1 MVTRPKGK
9 IMATDKAYKVLALA
23 NDISNNKAKEL
34 IDRGLVYVEDK
45 KVKIARAL
53 ISTDTIFRIEYP
65 EKMEILY
72 QNDDI
77 IAINKPAQ
85 VDSYEIQDMIE
96 GAELLHRLDR
106 DTSGV
111 LLLGKNRPFIEK
123 AIKEFKARRVEKHYV
138 AWVEGVIYEKIEID
152 APIFTIKKGKA
163 FSLID
168 PVRGKKAHTI
178 VKPEEIQGKKS
189 KVHIEITT
197 GRTHQI
203 RLHLSHIGHP
213 IVGDEQYGS
222 RTQAKR
228 VLLHSAKIKLLGYE
242 FNAREPKEILQY
254 K

>member
-1 MVTRPKGK
+1 
-9 IMATDKAYKVLALA
+9 MATDKAYKVLAKQK
-23 NDISNNKAKEL
+23 DISNKKAKEL

-45 KVKIARAL
+45 KVKIARAD
-53 ISTDTIFRIEYP
+53 IHTETFFRVEYP
-65 EKMEILY
+65 ADIEILY
-72 QNDDI
+72 QDDDI

-85 VDSYEIQDMIE
+85 VDSYDIQDAID

-111 LLLGKNRPFIEK
+111 LLLGKNRTFIDL
-123 AIKEFKARRVEKHYV
+123 AIREFKARRVQKHYV
-138 AWVEGVIYEKIEID
+138 AWIEGVLYEKVEID
-152 APIFTIKKGKA
+152 EPIFTIKKGKA

-168 PVRGKKAHTI
+168 PIRGKKAHTL
-178 VKPEEIQGKKS
+178 VKPEELQGKKS

-203 RLHLSHIGHP
+203 RVHLAHIGHP

-228 VLLHSAKIKLLGYE
+228 VLLHSSKMSLLDYE
-242 FNAREPKEILQY
+242 FNAKEPKDILQY

>member
-1 MVTRPKGK
+1 
-9 IMATDKAYKVLALA
+9 MATDKAYKVLAEQKG
-23 NDISNNKAKEL
+23 ISNKKAKEL

-45 KVKIARAL
+45 KVKIARAQ
-53 ISTDTIFRIEYP
+53 INTETNFRIEYP
-65 EKMEILY
+65 EDIEILY
-72 QNDDI
+72 QDEDI

-85 VDSYEIQDMIE
+85 VDSYDIQDAIE

-111 LLLGKNRPFIEK
+111 LLLGKNRTFIDQ
-123 AIKEFKARRVEKHYV
+123 AINEFKSRRVEKHYV
-138 AWVEGVIYEKIEID
+138 AWVEGIVYENMEID
-152 APIFTIKKGKA
+152 EPIFTIKKGKA
-163 FSLID
+163 FSVID
-168 PVRGKKAHTI
+168 PVRGKKAHTL

-203 RLHLSHIGHP
+203 RVHLAHAGHP

-222 RTQAKR
+222 RTQSKR
-228 VLLHSAKIKLLGYE
+228 VLLHSAKMKIFDYE
-242 FNAREPKEILQY
+242 FNAKEPKDISKY

>member
-1 MVTRPKGK
+1 
-9 IMATDKAYKVLALA
+9 MATDKAYKVLAIQQE
-23 NDISNNKAKEL
+23 ISNNKAKEL

-45 KVKIARAL
+45 KVKIARAQIDL
-53 ISTDTIFRIEYP
+53 NTTFRIEYP
-65 EKMEILY
+65 DDVEIIY
-72 QNDDI
+72 EDENI

-85 VDSYEIQDMIE
+85 VDSYDIQDAME

-111 LLLGKNRPFIEK
+111 LLLGKNRAFVED

-138 AWVEGVIYEKIEID
+138 AWVEGVIYEKVEID
-152 APIFTIKKGKA
+152 EPIFTVRKGKA
-163 FSLID
+163 FSMVD
-168 PVRGKKAHTI
+168 PVRGKKAHTV
-178 VKPEEIQGKKS
+178 VKPEELQGKKS

-203 RLHLSHIGHP
+203 RVHLAHIGHP

-222 RTQAKR
+222 RTQSKR
-228 VLLHSAKIKLLGYE
+228 VLLHSAKMKIFDYE
-242 FNAREPKEILQY
+242 FSAKEPKDIAKY

>member
-1 MVTRPKGK
+1 
-9 IMATDKAYKVLALA
+9 MATDKAYKVLALQKG
-23 NDISNNKAKEL
+23 ISNKKAKDL

-45 KVKIARAL
+45 KVKIARAD
-53 ISTDTIFRIEYP
+53 IHTETFFRVEYP
-65 EKMEILY
+65 ADIEILY
-72 QNDDI
+72 QDDDI
-77 IAINKPAQ
+77 LAINKPAQ
-85 VDSYEIQDMIE
+85 VDSYDIQDAID

-111 LLLGKNRPFIEK
+111 LLLGKNRAFIDM

-138 AWVEGVIYEKIEID
+138 AWIEGVLYEKVEINE
-152 APIFTIKKGKA
+152 PIFTVKKGKA

-168 PVRGKKAHTI
+168 PLRGKPAHTI
-178 VKPEEIQGKKS
+178 VKPEELQGKKS
-189 KVHIEITT
+189 KVHIEIST

-203 RLHLSHIGHP
+203 RVHLAHIGHP

-228 VLLHSAKIKLLGYE
+228 VLLHSAKMKILDYE
-242 FNAREPKEILQY
+242 FNAKEPKEILQY